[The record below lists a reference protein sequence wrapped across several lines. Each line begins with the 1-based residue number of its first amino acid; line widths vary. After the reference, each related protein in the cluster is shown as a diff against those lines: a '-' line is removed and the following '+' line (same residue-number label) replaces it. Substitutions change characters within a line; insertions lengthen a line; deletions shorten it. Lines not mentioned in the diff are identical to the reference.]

1 MSLGLSGYLLPE
13 VQAKYRYKCQFG
25 FKDDVKMIQHA
36 KYRYKGINVLCWD
49 DFSGRI
55 LIDLKDGNF
64 QVLKLIIHLLTHYIS
79 HLNYKKIEMQ
89 AKNFEFDL
97 KKMIASDNPITF
109 SSVESLLPLLA
120 DFCTHREIDCI
131 QLFDLNLLLSN
142 SAYDENTVFEVLTE
156 KWHEVTKYD
165 KVMVVVDAKGLIGV
179 GQHDSESSMGESKSY
194 SITNQRIWGFIL
206 EMARAAEVHTY
217 GI

>member
-13 VQAKYRYKCQFG
+13 VQAKYIYKCQFG
-25 FKDDVKMIQHA
+25 LKDDVKMIQRT
-36 KYRYKGINVLCWD
+36 KYKYKGINVLCWD

-64 QVLKLIIHLLTHYIS
+64 QVLKLIIHLLTH
-79 HLNYKKIEMQ
+79 HLNYKKLEMQ
-89 AKNFEFDL
+89 AKKFEFDL

-109 SSVESLLPLLA
+109 SLVESLLPLLT

-131 QLFDLNLLLSN
+131 QLFDLNLLLFN
-142 SAYDENTVFEVLTE
+142 STYDENTVFEVLTE

-165 KVMVVVDAKGLIGV
+165 KVMVVVDAKGLIGI
-179 GQHDSESSMGESKSY
+179 GQREPVE
-194 SITNQRIWGFIL
+194 
-206 EMARAAEVHTY
+206 Y
-217 GI
+217 G